1 MSGKTFFVILTLL
14 SITFAAC
21 SVNEAVAEE
30 QSYSSLLARVKNFD
44 RSVDFTALRLAYA
57 GTPEYDPLDK
67 YGGAQAAMFDALKNK
82 QYETALKHV
91 QSILDK
97 NYVDID
103 VHLVCKYIY
112 GEMNNP
118 EKRDFHQFVA
128 KGLIDSILNSGDGKS
143 LETAYLVINKD
154 EQTIIL
160 AVLGLREKT
169 QSAKKSNGR
178 IYEVIEAIDR
188 ETGKTSL
195 LYFDVDIPI
204 KRLTNNM
211 KK

>member
-1 MSGKTFFVILTLL
+1 MSGKTFLVILVLL
-14 SITFAAC
+14 SLTFAAC
-21 SVNEAVAEE
+21 SVKEAVAEE

-44 RSVDFTALRLAYA
+44 RSVDFAVLRLAYA
-57 GTPEYDPLDK
+57 GTPDYNPLDK
-67 YGGAQAAMFDALKNK
+67 YGGAQEAMFDALKNK
-82 QYETALKHV
+82 QYETALKHA
-91 QSILDK
+91 QSILNK

-118 EKRDFHQFVA
+118 EKRDFHQFVV
-128 KGLIDSILNSGDGKS
+128 KGLINSIFNSGDGKS

-160 AVLGLREKT
+160 AVLGFKKKM
-169 QSAKKSNGR
+169 QSVKSSNGHL
-178 IYEVIEAIDR
+178 YDVIEALNP

-195 LYFDVDIPI
+195 LYFNVDIPI
-204 KRLTNNM
+204 KWLTNNM